1 MEITSQNLIKYS
13 NYQEQFKRLDKALKN
28 QFYLEAIFIEYA
40 IIEDRTESILRYD
53 DNAIKSSNFVSLDK
67 KISKIKTI
75 ARERKSLPSR
85 YFDDEFLDLIISWKN
100 ERNRMIHA
108 LMKQLLATEELEHL
122 AFQGKNIAKILCSKS
137 TNYKRALERRNKI
150 K

>member
-1 MEITSQNLIKYS
+1 MDIINQNKVKYS
-13 NYQEQFKRLDKALKN
+13 NYQEQYKRLEKALKS

-40 IIEDRTESILRYD
+40 IIEDRTESILKYE
-53 DNAIKSSNFVSLDK
+53 NNTINSNNFVSLDR

-75 ARERKSLPSR
+75 SREKKSLPAR
-85 YFDDEFLDLIISWKN
+85 YFNEAFLDSILLWKN

-108 LMKQLLATEELEHL
+108 LMKQSLTADDLESLAM
-122 AFQGKNIAKILCSKS
+122 QGKNIARALCTKA
-137 TNYKRALERRNKI
+137 TNYKRAVERK